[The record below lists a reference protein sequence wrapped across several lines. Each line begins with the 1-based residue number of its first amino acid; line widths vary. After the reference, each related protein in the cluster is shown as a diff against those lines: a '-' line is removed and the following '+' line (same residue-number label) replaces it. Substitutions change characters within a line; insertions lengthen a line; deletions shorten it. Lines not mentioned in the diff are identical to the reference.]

1 MKDFYAHN
9 EEWNAWVDPENPP
22 VRACIE
28 ARLTHPQLLV
38 EVMVTA
44 AR

>member
-1 MKDFYAHN
+1 MTISPPY
-9 EEWNAWVDPENPP
+9 NASQIA
-22 VRACIE
+22 RRRQRLRTGIE